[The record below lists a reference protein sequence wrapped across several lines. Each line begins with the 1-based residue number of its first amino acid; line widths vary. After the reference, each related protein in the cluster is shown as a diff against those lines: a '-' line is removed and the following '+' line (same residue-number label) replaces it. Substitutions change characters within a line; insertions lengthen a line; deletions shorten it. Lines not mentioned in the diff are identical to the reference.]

1 VATILIAR
9 TDANSAKLILS
20 DVDERDRPFLTG
32 ERTREGFFRMR
43 GGLDAAIA
51 RGLAYAPLADLLWCE
66 TSEPDLDEARRGMHV
81 QEASAV
87 PLCPRHG
94 SCDCRVPAER
104 HLGFG
109 AEVSDVELTCA
120 DVPGDDEGCL

>member
-1 VATILIAR
+1 
-9 TDANSAKLILS
+9 
-20 DVDERDRPFLTG
+20 
-32 ERTREGFFRMR
+32 
-43 GGLDAAIA
+43 
-51 RGLAYAPLADLLWCE
+51 
-66 TSEPDLDEARRGMHV
+66 MHV

-120 DVPGDDEGCL
+120 DVPGDDEGCLGVPDARCGSEHRRVIHAQRIENHSAGLPPRGSSVKAA